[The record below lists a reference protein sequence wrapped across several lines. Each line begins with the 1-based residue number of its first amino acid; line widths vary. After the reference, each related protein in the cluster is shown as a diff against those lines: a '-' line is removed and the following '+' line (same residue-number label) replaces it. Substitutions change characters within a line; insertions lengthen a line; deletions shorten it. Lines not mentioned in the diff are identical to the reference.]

1 MAAPASADQPVLLI
15 IRGPNG
21 SGKSSAYQ
29 DTDLEAAGR
38 SVWIVNPDLLTVRL
52 RDTEGLPLRK
62 ATLAAVIRIEAW
74 LDASIDVHK
83 SVGVE
88 TVLST
93 GKYRRLVAK
102 AKDLGFDFW
111 FIYVVLDSVERNIE
125 RVSLRAAK
133 GGHNVAEEDIRKRYS
148 RSLEQM
154 PWFLDAADRAWIY
167 DNSGAA
173 PRRIA
178 EKRDGIV
185 TLDDRALQ
193 VVKDAVAA
201 IEIE

>member
-1 MAAPASADQPVLLI
+1 M
-15 IRGPNG
+15 
-21 SGKSSAYQ
+21 
-29 DTDLEAAGR
+29 
-38 SVWIVNPDLLTVRL
+38 
-52 RDTEGLPLRK
+52 
-62 ATLAAVIRIEAW
+62 AAVIRIEAW

-154 PWFLDAADRAWIY
+154 PWFLDAANRAWIY

>member
-15 IRGPNG
+15 IGGPNG

-52 RDTEGLPLRK
+52 RDTEGLPLRE
-62 ATLAAVIRIEAW
+62 ANLAAVIRIEAW

-102 AKDLGFDFW
+102 AKELGFDFW

-154 PWFLDAADRAWIY
+154 PWFLDAANRAWIY